1 MVDICCWKCFLP
13 KARGRGSVFGC
24 NCLWQKVMRIWKK
37 VYCLRTNVIT
47 AFVQNKNGQRYI
59 KLLKC
64 QDFFLFSLR
73 KTTHM
78 LRKLRIAF
86 AIIFFTG
93 ITLLFLDFSGTI
105 HTYVGWMAKMQLLPA
120 VLALNVVVVIGL
132 LLLSILFGRAYCSV
146 INLTFIWR

>member
-1 MVDICCWKCFLP
+1 MQLP
-13 KARGRGSVFGC
+13 LAKSYEDWEKSLLPSNKRY
-24 NCLWQKVMRIWKK
+24 NCLCAKQKWTTLYK
-37 VYCLRTNVIT
+37 T
-47 AFVQNKNGQRYI
+47 AEVSR
-59 KLLKC
+59 
-64 QDFFLFSLR
+64 FFFSLR

>member
-1 MVDICCWKCFLP
+1 MP

-24 NCLWQKVMRIWKK
+24 NCLWQKVMRIGKK